1 MIFMNLK
8 IGIEIYYKEKKSHLI
23 FALEYPSS
31 RYEKVWSPII
41 ENLAS
46 LSMFGCRENDGKWKK
61 IRFIEKWI

>member
-46 LSMFGCRENDGKWKK
+46 LSMFGCRENDGK
-61 IRFIEKWI
+61 